1 MLLCHSA
8 GPFDLLFGVGQG
20 ANIKMAAD
28 ETHVSAGFT
37 LLIFVL
43 KDVVSELV
51 NHRRTLRRPD
61 FIRGSAR
68 APTPTP
74 RSRAGS
80 HPGEHT
86 IHSFSPMRGALVCI
100 GQWRFASTH
109 TRAAP
114 ARRAPVACEPRP
126 QIWNQIPKK
135 HFPLPKVRENVPP
148 NPNRPSKLVKLVR
161 AS

>member
-100 GQWRFASTH
+100 GQWRFAST
-109 TRAAP
+109 
-114 ARRAPVACEPRP
+114 
-126 QIWNQIPKK
+126 QIWNRIPKNIFRFQK
-135 HFPLPKVRENVPP
+135 YAKTFRQIQTGLK
-148 NPNRPSKLVKLVR
+148 S
-161 AS
+161 